1 MAARKK
7 QAEKV
12 NKLSLTNKAD
22 SVETTSCDGEG
33 SNICGSSYDEND
45 DMIWSYDDHII
56 SYKENEANVLLVATM
71 QTLLPYFFWS
81 AQHIS
86 SWT

>member
-33 SNICGSSYDEND
+33 YIMCGSSYDEND
-45 DMIWSYDDHII
+45 VMIWSYDDHII
-56 SYKENEANVLLVATM
+56 SYDENEANILFVATM
-71 QTLLPYFFWS
+71 QTPLSYFFWP
-81 AQHIS
+81 A
-86 SWT
+86 